1 MILGLNQNLFQN
13 VFMKTHNIL
22 ILQGIVPDYRE
33 PLFNLLAE
41 EYNITIGYTI
51 STSEKK
57 PKFKSYKIPH
67 LRFKSFFFPTLK
79 FLKSLSEYDLII
91 IMPDL
96 HYFNYWLLPFLPIRA
111 KIISFSIGMRAS
123 YKILYDVKRKK
134 KLIDYILLS
143 ILNKCDA
150 NIFYYKHPLDFWGR
164 LIDKKKIYIANNT
177 VNVLKT
183 IPEISKKNS
192 IIFLGS
198 LISGKGILELLDAYK
213 DVIYQNRN
221 FKIPLKIAGEGPLL
235 PLIQDFI
242 NNHKLN
248 SRVVVLGGIYEED
261 KLKNLFK
268 EAICCISPNQA
279 GLSVLKS
286 FGYGVPFITKKN
298 SITGGERLNIINYHN
313 GIFYNTKDE
322 LFQIINNTKSN
333 KDFYYK
339 MGLNAMDYYNEGYTI
354 NNMKDSFVKAIENTL
369 K

>member
-1 MILGLNQNLFQN
+1 
-13 VFMKTHNIL
+13 MKTHNIL

-96 HYFNYWLLPFLPIRA
+96 HYFNYWIIPFLPIRS

-134 KLIDYILLS
+134 KLIDYIFLS

-150 NIFYYKHPLDFWGR
+150 NIFYYKYPLDFWGR
-164 LIDKKKIYIANNT
+164 LIDKKKIYVANNT

-192 IIFLGS
+192 ILFLGS
-198 LISGKGILELLDAYK
+198 LISGKGILELLEAYK
-213 DVIYQNRN
+213 KVIEQNQN
-221 FKIPLKIAGEGPLL
+221 FIIPLKIVGDGPLL
-235 PLIQDFI
+235 SLIQDFI
-242 NNHKLN
+242 KKNDLN
-248 SRVVVLGGIYEED
+248 SKVIVLGGIYEEENQ
-261 KLKNLFK
+261 KNLFE

-286 FGYGVPFITKKN
+286 FGYGVPFITKKT
-298 SITGGERLNIINYHN
+298 SITGGERLNIINFYN
-313 GIFYNTKDE
+313 GILYDTKDE
-322 LFQIINNTKSN
+322 LFQIINDIESK
-333 KDFYYK
+333 KDFYFK
-339 MGLNAMDYYNEGYTI
+339 MGLNAMDYYKRGYTI
-354 NNMKDSFVKAIENTL
+354 DKMKDNFVKAIENTL